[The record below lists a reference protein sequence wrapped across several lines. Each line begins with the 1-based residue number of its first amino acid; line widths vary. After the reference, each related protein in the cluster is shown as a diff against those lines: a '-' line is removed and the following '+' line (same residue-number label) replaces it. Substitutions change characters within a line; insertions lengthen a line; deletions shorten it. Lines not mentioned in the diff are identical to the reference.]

1 MRPENLE
8 ARIDRELGGVSYV
21 LDDLS
26 HVTGDK
32 SCSRGF

>member
-1 MRPENLE
+1 MRPEVLE
-8 ARIDRELGGVSYV
+8 AKIDLVLGGVSYV

-32 SCSRGF
+32 SCSRCF